1 MDSNEGWNAMSALS
15 FMNMPLL
22 FYAGEI
28 ESPVLVIHGEKAH
41 SRYFSEGAFK
51 KLKGANK
58 ELMIIPSANHTD
70 LYDNMEKI
78 PFDKITAFFQ
88 KYLK

>member
-1 MDSNEGWNAMSALS
+1 MELR
-15 FMNMPLL
+15 
-22 FYAGEI
+22 
-28 ESPVLVIHGEKAH
+28 VLK
-41 SRYFSEGAFK
+41 YFLAV
-51 KLKGANK
+51 ARHRNK
-58 ELMIIPSANHTD
+58 ELLIIPGANHTD